1 MYSIGERTMPDS
13 VVHREK
19 ELCVEHIF
27 CMHSMECVNN
37 MWLQVESYIDYV
49 YLLGFHCTG
58 QPNPVKCV
66 YFGQLH
72 ILHVLNVCLAWFW
85 VASRFSFN

>member
-37 MWLQVESYIDYV
+37 MWLQVESYIDCVLIGIPLHRTAKSRKMCILWSITYFACV
-49 YLLGFHCTG
+49 ECVPCGF
-58 QPNPVKCV
+58 
-66 YFGQLH
+66 L
-72 ILHVLNVCLAWFW
+72 
-85 VASRFSFN
+85 VASRFTFN

>member
-49 YLLGFHCTG
+49 
-58 QPNPVKCV
+58 
-66 YFGQLH
+66 
-72 ILHVLNVCLAWFW
+72 
-85 VASRFSFN
+85 